1 MLTHKIQIVDFLSID
16 YELIA
21 IHTSIEDY
29 RLAYFLNK
37 ELNIKLSKN
46 NLNITIKTSEGKSS
60 FNHYYFDDEE
70 SDIQWKLIENKTT
83 INSTNKKS
91 AGIFENMEVNV
102 YLLPEHKKANFLLKI
117 ENVDSYFKIKEVTKK
132 IEAINQVSMSYLLDI
147 ENLKSKNN
155 LIF

>member
-1 MLTHKIQIVDFLSID
+1 MAIHKLQIVDFLSID

-37 ELNIKLSKN
+37 ELEIKLSKN
-46 NLNITIKTSEGKSS
+46 NLNVAIETPEGKSA
-60 FNHYYFDDEE
+60 FNHYFYDDEKK
-70 SDIQWKLIENKTT
+70 DIQWNLIENKTT
-83 INSTNKKS
+83 INTTNKKS

-102 YLLPEHKKANFLLKI
+102 YLLPEYKKADFFLKI
-117 ENVDSYFKIKEVTKK
+117 ENVDSFFKIKEVTKK
-132 IEAINQVSMSYLLDI
+132 IELINQVSMSYVLDKD
-147 ENLKSKNN
+147 NLKSKNN

>member
-1 MLTHKIQIVDFLSID
+1 MAVHKIQIVDFSSSD

-37 ELNIKLSKN
+37 ELNTKLCKKN
-46 NLNITIKTSEGKSS
+46 RNIEIETSEGKSS
-60 FNHYYFDDEE
+60 FNHYFYDDDKK
-70 SDIQWKLIENKTT
+70 DIQWSLIENKTS
-83 INSTNKKS
+83 IISTHKKS
-91 AGIFENMEVNV
+91 TGIFENIEVNV
-102 YLLPEHKKANFLLKI
+102 YLLPEYKKADFLLKI

-132 IEAINQVSMSYLLDI
+132 IESINQVSMSYLLDI
-147 ENLKSKNN
+147 DSLKSKNN